1 MLDDPYNEGGRG
13 ATAGRVRLKGCRP
26 AVDGTRAGASAPGR
40 WNDPAGGALW
50 GSRRKGGGLGATVGA
65 VHAPLVVLRQ
75 ARAVPSL
82 EGTEGWRLCQRDV
95 NERSRIERYQAAG
108 RAHGGARFAC

>member
-13 ATAGRVRLKGCRP
+13 ATAGRVRLKGCRQ

-50 GSRRKGGGLGATVGA
+50 GSRRKGGAWARPLGPSMPRLLCFVR
-65 VHAPLVVLRQ
+65 H
-75 ARAVPSL
+75 VP
-82 EGTEGWRLCQRDV
+82 
-95 NERSRIERYQAAG
+95 YPP
-108 RAHGGARFAC
+108 